1 MATYERFKELLKD
14 PEITEIMVN
23 GTRGIFIEKFGQ
35 KRELDFS
42 FENEQEVMEIIKE
55 IFSSQGKRIDKY
67 RPYADVCLEDGTRV
81 NAIIPPLARQGPSI
95 TIRKF
100 STNLK
105 SLDDLVAN
113 HTLTEKAAKFLI
125 ACIKGKLNIL
135 ISGATGSGKT
145 TTLEMLSY
153 HIPEEE
159 RIITIED
166 TAELKIH
173 HKNLVSLETRDPDEE
188 GKGEVTLRHLIKN
201 ALRMRP
207 DRIILGEV
215 RGEEALDLIQAM
227 STGHRG
233 TLAVI
238 HGNSPSEVLARLET
252 LILSSGIKLP
262 PEEIRKMIAQ
272 TINIVIQQEQLSD
285 GSRKITHIAELRGIE
300 RGEIVVQDIFA
311 FKMEG
316 KTPEGKIKGRLKSVM
331 RMYPKFFSEF
341 QKLGLLDEKVF
352 SDG

>member
-1 MATYERFKELLKD
+1 MSGYERLKRLLED
-14 PEITEIMVN
+14 PDITEIMVN
-23 GTRGIFIEKFGQ
+23 GTKGVFIEKFGKTTQ
-35 KRELDFS
+35 LDFS
-42 FENEQEVMEIIKE
+42 FQSEEEIMEAIQK

-67 RPYADVCLEDGTRV
+67 HPYGDVCLEDGSRV

-100 STNLK
+100 SAKLK
-105 SLDDLVAN
+105 SLDDLIAN
-113 HTLTEKAAKFLI
+113 QTLTKKAAEFLI
-125 ACIKGKLNIL
+125 ACIKGRLNIL
-135 ISGATGSGKT
+135 ISGGTGSGKT

-188 GKGEVTLRHLIKN
+188 GKGEVSLRDLIKN

-207 DRIILGEV
+207 DRLIIGEV
-215 RGEEALDLIQAM
+215 RGEEALDMIQAM
-227 STGHRG
+227 STGHKG

-238 HGNSPSEVLARLET
+238 HGNSPQEVLSRLET
-252 LILSSGIKLP
+252 LVLSSGIKLP
-262 PEEIRKMIAQ
+262 NQEVRRIIAQ
-272 TINIVIQQEQLSD
+272 TITIVIQQEQLSD
-285 GSRKITHIAELRGIE
+285 GSRKITHIAEVRGLE
-300 RGEIVVQDIFA
+300 REEIALQDVFA

-316 KTPEGKIKGRLKSVM
+316 KTPEGKIKGKLRPVM
-331 RMYPKFFSEF
+331 RMYPKFFSGF
-341 QKLGLLDEKVF
+341 QKLGLLDERVF
-352 SDG
+352 SDE